1 MGIEKGSGISMD
13 KFGSY
18 FASIMHKKMGL
29 NTLQDT
35 KKKQQIPSKDN
46 FWPVSDRTQLINVNY
61 NINHVTTDC
70 GRAVCLCVCTHMQ
83 STVDFS

>member
-1 MGIEKGSGISMD
+1 MD

-46 FWPVSDRTQLINVNY
+46 FWPVSDGVIKPVVFHLSAKSV
-61 NINHVTTDC
+61 
-70 GRAVCLCVCTHMQ
+70 
-83 STVDFS
+83 